1 MSQHDIREFY
11 SPTHVIFGWGAA
23 MRTGAEAKRQGG
35 KRVFVVTDQRVH
47 GAGVTKGPLESLRAA
62 GLEVVLF
69 PDCEVDPAIATVEKA
84 LQLYLAEN
92 CDIVVVIG
100 GGSPICLGRAVA
112 LRATNQNNDLR
123 ALEGM
128 NKFSARPKP
137 TILVT
142 TTTGSGSEVSPV
154 FIITDAERMVK
165 MNIGGYGCQAT
176 VSILD
181 PTLLKSLP
189 EEQVIA
195 TGMDAI
201 THSLESFL
209 SNRDSPITDALA
221 IRALKMLWSNIGP
234 AAFSVNNLEAR
245 GHMLL
250 AGIMSVQASGN
261 ARLGLV
267 HAMSDQI
274 CAFHH
279 VPHGLANAL
288 MIPTVME
295 YNLPAAQDKF
305 VELAQATSGT
315 TANGAPTPEAFLV
328 EIARLYRHLGLPV
341 KLPDV
346 VDPASFDDWADR
358 TLENPLYTTTI
369 RQPRKAEIIEL
380 YRRAK
385 EGWQYSLVLG
395 NGYDDT
401 DRPHLKV
408 VSTISG

>member
-1 MSQHDIREFY
+1 
-11 SPTHVIFGWGAA
+11 
-23 MRTGAEAKRQGG
+23 
-35 KRVFVVTDQRVH
+35 VV
-47 GAGVTKGPLESLRAA
+47 
-62 GLEVVLF
+62 
-69 PDCEVDPAIATVEKA
+69 
-84 LQLYLAEN
+84 
-92 CDIVVVIG
+92 G

-112 LRATNQNNDLR
+112 LRASNQDKDLR
-123 ALEGM
+123 AMEGM
-128 NKFSARPKP
+128 NKFSVRPKP

-154 FIITDAERMVK
+154 FIITDSDRMVK
-165 MNIGGYGCQAT
+165 MNVGGYGAQAT

-181 PTLLKSLP
+181 PSLLASLSA
-189 EEQVIA
+189 EQVIA

-221 IRALKMLWSNIGP
+221 VRALKMLWTNIGP
-234 AAFSVNNLEAR
+234 AAYSVNNRDSR
-245 GHMLL
+245 GQMLL

-288 MIPTVME
+288 MLPTVME
-295 YNLPAAQDKF
+295 YNLPAAQEKF
-305 VELAQATSGT
+305 VELAQVTRNGSGNSAAT
-315 TANGAPTPEAFLV
+315 AEDFLV
-328 EIARLYRHLGLPV
+328 EIARLYRHLGLPT
-341 KLPDV
+341 KLPEV

-369 RQPRKAEIIEL
+369 RQPSKPEIIDL

-385 EGWQYSLVLG
+385 EVWSYS
-395 NGYDDT
+395 
-401 DRPHLKV
+401 R
-408 VSTISG
+408 